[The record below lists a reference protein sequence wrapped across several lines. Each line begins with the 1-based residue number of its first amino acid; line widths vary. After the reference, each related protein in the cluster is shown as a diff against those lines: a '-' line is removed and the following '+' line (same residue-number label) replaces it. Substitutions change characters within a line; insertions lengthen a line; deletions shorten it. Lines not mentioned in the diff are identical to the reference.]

1 MLAKP
6 PRMALMAPECFRVL
20 SSKIA
25 PKMIHKIA
33 PVSTKPCRLD
43 ARTRL
48 KVMSQAVS
56 AISTVTSKT
65 IGIARLA
72 GQFRPTSSTAASTSG
87 TKAIKESSVGFMLN
101 A

>member
-1 MLAKP
+1 M
-6 PRMALMAPECFRVL
+6 R
-20 SSKIA
+20 
-25 PKMIHKIA
+25 
-33 PVSTKPCRLD
+33 
-43 ARTRL
+43 
-48 KVMSQAVS
+48 
-56 AISTVTSKT
+56 KT